1 MKKNRVDDQPIVE
14 MEGIVTQNLPNGLFQ
29 VKLVNGFIVLAHLSG
44 KIRRNHIRIM
54 LGDRVT
60 LNLSPYDLRRG
71 RIVYRFRQQK

>member
-14 MEGIVTQNLPNGLFQ
+14 MEGIVTQNLSNGLFQ